1 MWLPIDITF
10 KNLFSH
16 IDTKYTFKT
25 GELDL
30 LLGKNVDNV
39 GANSNG
45 SGKSTI
51 IEAITLAA
59 TGEVYRDV
67 NKKEFIRTGAKEC
80 SVDWNL
86 IHSVSKKHFRIERI
100 FFNNTKSS
108 VIRLYEDG
116 EELIHM
122 TNPNEANKYIFTK
135 IGISKVDFLNYYVI
149 GQGNDNSFFTSGDI
163 KQKEVIARFSNYE
176 QVDKVIDTLKI
187 ELNEVNLELQ
197 KKGIIVDKIQT
208 VIDLYEEEINNAS
221 QQFQT
226 EKTEKLEAKQ
236 QQIDKVNASITSTTE
251 KLQSNQDK
259 IVEKTKVKN
268 KLILKQTST
277 EALDLKLKDL
287 KQQLAALKEDKRE
300 VNKVIAELTNLS
312 YSALKCPKCD
322 ETFIP
327 ESDLSVEVV
336 KEALVDSEEVLK
348 QTETEINEI
357 ESQIEST
364 QEEISDQK
372 YIKSQINIIQQE
384 LNSFDDIK
392 TNYEDQ
398 KVDFESRLKTYLSE
412 LQLIKKSKP
421 DDSIK
426 DINSKLEVQKA
437 EHDQVQL
444 QINEITEKRDEINL
458 FLFHFGKTGFKTYLA
473 NKSIKSIQDVCN
485 YYLDKLE
492 MNLQVVIS
500 GYTVLASGDL
510 RDKIEITVIN
520 DGQTKGLIN
529 KYSGGE
535 RSRIDLCGVIAVNF
549 LINNNSETGGLDLL
563 IFDET
568 GYLDAKGQEE
578 VIKALDKVGSTSILV
593 LHHIESVPYRNKT
606 YVEKRNKIS
615 RIVEYDE
622 PLIDS
627 NIQKLFDNSLKQKTS
642 K

>member
-1 MWLPIDITF
+1 MWIPIDIRF

-16 IDTKYTFKT
+16 IDTKYVFKT

-30 LLGKNVDNV
+30 LLGRNVDNV

-86 IHSVSKKHFRIERI
+86 VHSVSKEHFRVERI

-108 VIRLYEDG
+108 IIKLYEDG
-116 EELIHM
+116 EELTHM
-122 TNPNEANKYIFTK
+122 TNPNEANKYVFTK
-135 IGISKVDFLNYYVI
+135 IGISKVDFLNYFVI

-176 QVDKVIDTLKI
+176 QVDKVIELLKI
-187 ELNEVNLELQ
+187 QLAEENTDLY
-197 KKGIIVDKIQT
+197 KKQVAIGKVQT
-208 VIDLYEEEINNAS
+208 VIDLYEGEIADAS
-221 QQFQT
+221 NLFETDKQ
-226 EKTEKLEAKQ
+226 EKLDSKQ
-236 QQIDKVNASITSTTE
+236 QQIDKVNASIISVEDKIQSNENKKTE
-251 KLQSNQDK
+251 KT
-259 IVEKTKVKN
+259 IVIN
-268 KLILKQTST
+268 KLRAKEIKT

-287 KQQLAALKEDKRE
+287 KQQLTNLKEEKRE
-300 VNKVIAELTNLS
+300 ANKVITELTNLS
-312 YSALKCPKCD
+312 YSALKCPKCG

-327 ESDLSVEVV
+327 ESDLSVELV
-336 KEALVDSEEVLK
+336 KDTLTDANTVLETM
-348 QTETEINEI
+348 QQEFDETEVAIDKIN
-357 ESQIEST
+357 
-364 QEEISDQK
+364 EEISDQK

-384 LNSFDDIK
+384 LNSFEDIRLS
-392 TNYEDQ
+392 YEEQ
-398 KVDFESRLKTYLSE
+398 KFDFESRLKTYLSE
-412 LQLIKKSKP
+412 FQLIKKSKP

-426 DINSKLEVQKA
+426 DINSKLEIQKA
-437 EHDQVQL
+437 ERDQIQL
-444 QINEITEKRDEINL
+444 QIDEITEKRDDTNL
-458 FLFHFGKTGFKTYLA
+458 SLFHFGKTGFKTYLA

-500 GYTVLASGDL
+500 GYTVLANGDL

-593 LHHIESVPYRNKT
+593 LHHIENVPYRNKT
-606 YVEKRNKIS
+606 YVEKQNKIS
-615 RIVEYDE
+615 RIVEYTE